1 MGPTR
6 RVGSCG
12 TLDCPSAQELFTG
25 FCEELGGISG
35 ITLGFY
41 NSECLGL
48 CVASKTKSLGVKG
61 MGNVSIVMLGKLV
74 NSGIGHGVVSN
85 CLR

>member
-1 MGPTR
+1 M
-6 RVGSCG
+6 
-12 TLDCPSAQELFTG
+12 LACPSAQDSVQALAKTF
-25 FCEELGGISG
+25 GGISG
-35 ITLGFY
+35 MLLGFY
-41 NSECLGL
+41 NLECLEL

-61 MGNVSIVMLGKLV
+61 TGNVSIVMLGKLV